1 MSKKS
6 SALAAAGILA
16 AAVVLSGFSI
26 YKDSHQ
32 KNSTDGTITLR
43 MAQTSS
49 QAGAIGQS
57 MEAFADRIYD
67 ETEGK
72 YKIETYH
79 NGQLGA
85 EIDTIEGCQ
94 MGTIDI
100 AVVNQS
106 TIGNFINDFQA
117 LDIPYLITTSHPA
130 SIRPSAIPWP
140 RPLVPPVTIAFFPSI
155 LNNSMII
162 FSSQISLSQTGLPSS
177 SRTHPDDPSDRI
189 PCRYR

>member
-106 TIGNFINDFQA
+106 TIGTGVSLLAFEVYAFYIKSVARSFYSQ
-117 LDIPYLITTSHPA
+117 LLLLWIPMRTKF
-130 SIRPSAIPWP
+130 
-140 RPLVPPVTIAFFPSI
+140 PLCFLSAFF
-155 LNNSMII
+155 LML
-162 FSSQISLSQTGLPSS
+162 FL
-177 SRTHPDDPSDRI
+177 I
-189 PCRYR
+189 PFI

>member
-94 MGTIDI
+94 MGTIDKRQHI
-100 AVVNQS
+100 DRAGRCRVPGGYRNP
-106 TIGNFINDFQA
+106 FPRQA
-117 LDIPYLITTSHPA
+117 FRRPA
-130 SIRPSAIPWP
+130 LRTGDLGIR
-140 RPLVPPVTIAFFPSI
+140 FP
-155 LNNSMII
+155 
-162 FSSQISLSQTGLPSS
+162 Q
-177 SRTHPDDPSDRI
+177 PDKQQAG
-189 PCRYR
+189 CQFGG

>member
-49 QAGAIGQS
+49 QTGAIGQA
-57 MEAFADRIYD
+57 MDHFADRIYE
-67 ETEGK
+67 ETGGK

-106 TIGNFINDFQA
+106 TIGNFISDFQA
-117 LDIPYLITTSHPA
+117 LDIPYLITSTDQADAVFLGDIGTRFLDKLSGVQLYGLG
-130 SIRPSAIPWP
+130 IR
-140 RPLVPPVTIAFFPSI
+140 FPK
-155 LNNSMII
+155 
-162 FSSQISLSQTGLPSS
+162 
-177 SRTHPDDPSDRI
+177 PDKQQA
-189 PCRYR
+189 